1 MVLAIEDSG
10 IPITTD
16 TIKSKLL
23 DMDEKVTM
31 TGNRNRKNIVCYKC
45 KTPGHL
51 KSKYSNSD
59 NDKRQNKTSDVFSAV
74 FISGFFDRSNWYV
87 DSGASAHLTENEE
100 WMKNKVNDINMHKMM
115 VENHTEIPFL
125 RSVEVDLTTA
135 VGKKSFYI
143 TVKNIVCAPGLTKN
157 LLSVSGLIEK
167 VIFFELNSDQCN
179 IYNNHNELVATAVLI
194 NGVYKLKTDRGSDIL
209 EMSTA

>member
-1 MVLAIEDSG
+1 MV
-10 IPITTD
+10 
-16 TIKSKLL
+16 
-23 DMDEKVTM
+23 
-31 TGNRNRKNIVCYKC
+31 GNQNRKNVVCYKC
-45 KTPGHL
+45 KIPGHL

-59 NDKRQNKTSDVFSAV
+59 NDKRQNKTSGVFSAV

-100 WMKNKVNDINMHKMM
+100 WMKNKVTDLNMDKMM
-115 VENHTEIPFL
+115 FANHTEIPFL

-143 TVKNIVCAPGLTKN
+143 TVKILCAPELTKN

-167 VIFFELNSDQCN
+167 GFFFELNSDQCN